1 MSDPQPTTA
10 SYVSA
15 SGAPLLQVEHVSK
28 QFGGVRALDDVKFD
42 VMTGEVLCLAG
53 ENGCGKSTL
62 IKIITGVY
70 QPEPGAEMRFQGRPI
85 EGLSPAVARDLG
97 IQVIWQDLALFAELS
112 VLENI
117 GFERNL
123 GARPRLVDYRAMRA
137 DSERILERLGVGLD
151 LDAPLRSLPIA
162 QRQIVAVARALVTKA
177 RLVFMDEPTAS
188 LSQAETD
195 ALLAIV
201 RRLSAEG
208 IAVVFVSHRLAEV
221 LEVCSRVTVLRDGQ
235 LVGTFPTKGMTQT
248 RLTELMTGKTFD
260 YAVSRRDLSAHRPVL
275 EIDGLSRA
283 NQYEDVSLTVRE
295 GEIVGLTGRLGSGR
309 TELALSLFG
318 MTQPDRGAIRLNGKP
333 VHFASNRDAIRAG
346 VGYVSEDRLTL
357 GLIQPQSIE
366 DNAVIAVLDSLLDP
380 KPLISFKLRDSLVS
394 KWIADLGVKI
404 GKPSNAISTL
414 SGGNQQKV
422 VLAKWLATKP
432 RLLILDSPTVG
443 VDVGARAGIFAIVRK
458 LAEAGM
464 AILLISDEIPE
475 VYFNAD
481 VVLHMRD
488 GRIVGQYRPQDVA
501 IDAIEEAVHA

>member
-10 SYVSA
+10 SYASA

>member
-10 SYVSA
+10 SYASA

-85 EGLSPAVARDLG
+85 EGLSPAIARDLG

-123 GARPRLVDYRAMRA
+123 GARPRLVDYRSMRA

-188 LSQAETD
+188 LSHAETE
-195 ALLAIV
+195 ALLTIV

-260 YAVSRRDLSAHRPVL
+260 YAVSCRDLSAHRPVL

-380 KPLISFKLRDSLVS
+380 NPLISFKLRDSLVS

-488 GRIVGQYRPQDVA
+488 GRIVGQWRPQDVV